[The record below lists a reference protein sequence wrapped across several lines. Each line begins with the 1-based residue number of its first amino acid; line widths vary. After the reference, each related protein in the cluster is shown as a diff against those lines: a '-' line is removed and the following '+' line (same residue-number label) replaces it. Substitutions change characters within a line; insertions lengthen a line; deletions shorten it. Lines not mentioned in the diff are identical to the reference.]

1 MWEKYAISHT
11 LYDLSIIENVIII
24 MRLCY
29 SYQAADDAMAAD
41 ANVPA
46 GRRQGDVDAVP
57 RASPRRRPSDFVDDY
72 DDAPH
77 TASRLASGR
86 GLESPTGS
94 GPPPIVALNETGRGP
109 SRIGATLYQA
119 PSPHSGF
126 TATQNVV
133 SSSAARPVD
142 VDQVSAAVRG
152 GGRNTR
158 WCRAPL
164 TPNNL
169 SKALDPHFNIYIAP
183 GRPKTQSCSEDRE
196 LNQARSKPSTVDQ
209 LVRTARTSRPN
220 KLLL

>member
-1 MWEKYAISHT
+1 MGHVNTPSSHSQSQPCISPRHLNNACTHHLAVIRRLCNTNSIQKCMWEKYAISHT

-152 GGRNTR
+152 GGAIRGGV
-158 WCRAPL
+158 
-164 TPNNL
+164 
-169 SKALDPHFNIYIAP
+169 
-183 GRPKTQSCSEDRE
+183 GRH
-196 LNQARSKPSTVDQ
+196 
-209 LVRTARTSRPN
+209 
-220 KLLL
+220 